1 MKSYQFYQLYLGKD
15 ADGKRIVKNFR
26 GRTKTEARRK
36 AEDYRR
42 QKKESQEMF
51 KTVAEDFN
59 ETDSTKKARIEFFYP
74 YLDKKIKDINAS
86 DIEKALN
93 VLAKE
98 NPRTGNPTSFRTLTR
113 YVQSLN
119 SVFVYAQRNR
129 IIDFNPCEFVRLPKS
144 TPPKDREALTPEQ
157 RKKIDSCSSL
167 ACKIMMYC
175 GLRRGELTALQ
186 WSDIDLKKKIIT
198 INKSYDYKNN
208 EIKAPKTK
216 AGTRYV
222 PIPKTLLNSLKS
234 KNKGYVVTNSNG
246 EMMTEAAWNN
256 HLKKI
261 VKEVGF
267 EFSYHQLRH
276 TYATILYSAG
286 VDPLTAQHLLGHSDV
301 KTTMSIYTHL
311 DDQKKMFS
319 IEKLDKYLTG

>member
-1 MKSYQFYQLYLGKD
+1 MKCYQLYLGKD
-15 ADGKRIVKNFR
+15 ETGKRIVRNFY
-26 GRTKTEARRK
+26 GHTKTEARRK
-36 AEDYRR
+36 AEDFRR
-42 QKKESQEMF
+42 QKKESQELF
-51 KTVAEDFN
+51 KTIAEAFLGDN
-59 ETDSTKKARIEFFYP
+59 PDTTKKIRIEFFSP
-74 YLDKKIKDINAS
+74 YLGKKIKDIQVS

-98 NPRTGNPTSFRTLTR
+98 NPRTGKPTSFRTLTR
-113 YVQSLN
+113 YLQSLN

-129 IIDFNPCEFVRLPKS
+129 IIDFNPCEFVRVPKS
-144 TPPKDREALTPEQ
+144 TPPHEREALTPEQ
-157 RKKIDSCSSL
+157 REKIDSCSSL

-186 WSDIDLKKKIIT
+186 WDDIDIKSKVIKVT
-198 INKSYDYKNN
+198 KSYDYKNG
-208 EIKAPKTK
+208 ELKPPKTRS
-216 AGTRYV
+216 GIRCV
-222 PIPKTLLNSLKS
+222 PVPKTLLKSLIS
-234 KNKGYVVTNSNG
+234 HSKGYVVTNSQG
-246 EMMTEAAWNN
+246 EMMTEASWNN

-267 EFSYHQLRH
+267 KFSYHQLRH

-311 DDQKKMFS
+311 DEQKKISS
-319 IEKLDKYLTG
+319 IEKLDNYLTG

>member
-1 MKSYQFYQLYLGKD
+1 MKCYQLYLGKD
-15 ADGKRIVKNFR
+15 ENGKRIVRNFY
-26 GRTKTEARRK
+26 GHSKKEATQK
-36 AEDYRR
+36 AEDFRR
-42 QKKESQEMF
+42 AKKESQDLF
-51 KTVAEDFN
+51 KTIAEQYLDSDS
-59 ETDSTKKARIEFFYP
+59 DSTRKVRIEFFYP

-93 VLAKE
+93 VLVKN
-98 NPRTGNPTSFRTLTR
+98 NPTTNKPTSFRTLTR
-113 YVQSLN
+113 YLQSLN
-119 SVFVYAQRNR
+119 LVFVYAQRNR
-129 IIDFNPCEFVRLPKS
+129 IIDFNPCEFVRIPKS
-144 TPPKDREALTPEQ
+144 VPPKERSALTPDQ
-157 RKKIDSCSSL
+157 REKIDSCSSL

-186 WSDIDLKKKIIT
+186 WDDVDLKKKVIKV
-198 INKSYDYKNN
+198 NKSYDFKNC
-208 EIKAPKTK
+208 EFKAPKTK
-216 AGTRYV
+216 AGIRYV
-222 PIPKTLLNSLKS
+222 PIPKTLLKSLIS
-234 KNKGYVVTNSNG
+234 HSKGYVITNNKG

-267 EFSYHQLRH
+267 EFTYHQLRH

-311 DDQKKMFS
+311 DEQKKISS
-319 IEKLDKYLTG
+319 IEKLDNYLTG